1 MSKNTENNN
10 EFKLDEEYIL
20 KVINRAN
27 NIKKSLNEAIEDL
40 QTTDKDIFVKM
51 MGMNLILGVYSTIQ
65 SIVDINHAGVLA
77 GKYLPQCSETKNL
90 QVQTWF
96 KPPSK
101 HPIFIYDENEEDVE
115 DEVSEVNNA
124 LREYANKL
132 LESGI
137 DINNSLD
144 NQEITKKSPLDNP
157 Y

>member
-1 MSKNTENNN
+1 MSENTGNNE

-20 KVINRAN
+20 KVIRTAN
-27 NIKKSLNEAIEDL
+27 HIKKVLNEVIEDL

-51 MGMNLILGVYSTIQ
+51 MVMNLILGVDDMIKSL
-65 SIVDINHAGVLA
+65 VRVNHGGVLA
-77 GKYLPQCSETKNL
+77 GKYLPHCSESKNL

-96 KPPSK
+96 KPSAK
-101 HPIFIYDENEEDVE
+101 HPIFIDDENYDFEE
-115 DEVSEVNNA
+115 EVSEVNTA

-144 NQEITKKSPLDNP
+144 NQGLPKKSALDNP